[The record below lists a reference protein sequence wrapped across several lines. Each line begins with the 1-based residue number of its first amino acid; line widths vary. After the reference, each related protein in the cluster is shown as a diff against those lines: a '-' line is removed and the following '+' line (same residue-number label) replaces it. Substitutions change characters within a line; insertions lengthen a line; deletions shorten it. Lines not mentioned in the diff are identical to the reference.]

1 MPFANNQN
9 SMKQTHSTRPAHSS
23 KAKAS
28 RTDFDQVIRQCESAA
43 LRVKTAGEE
52 LAACWTALGLEM
64 SIGGSR
70 TELLRRRAW
79 CNVLELRL
87 KEKAEQL
94 EQARQALDEV
104 WNEIMQISRGK
115 EIAPRLKSFDENIFA
130 QSWSLLLQPKTLAG
144 EAVAAGK

>member
-1 MPFANNQN
+1 
-9 SMKQTHSTRPAHSS
+9 MKQTHSNRSVHSAN
-23 KAKAS
+23 AKVPQPN
-28 RTDFDQVIRQCESAA
+28 FDQIIRQCESAA
-43 LRVKTAGEE
+43 VRVKTAGEE

-64 SIGGSR
+64 SIGGTR

-94 EQARQALDEV
+94 EQARHALDEV
-104 WNEIMQISRGK
+104 WSEIMQLSRGK

-130 QSWSLLLQPKTLAG
+130 QSWSLLLQPKALAA
-144 EAVAAGK
+144 EAAVAGK